1 MKNCHINFNNKKI
14 TKIRNDFTKK
24 VQTNINLSN
33 AQLYKMIQSLADSNL
48 LIDGI
53 IETVKHGRKK
63 QEDGLLPG
71 LLAPFAVLII

>member
-14 TKIRNDFTKK
+14 TKIRNDFTK
-24 VQTNINLSN
+24 INLSN

-71 LLAPFAVLII
+71 LLAPFAVLIM